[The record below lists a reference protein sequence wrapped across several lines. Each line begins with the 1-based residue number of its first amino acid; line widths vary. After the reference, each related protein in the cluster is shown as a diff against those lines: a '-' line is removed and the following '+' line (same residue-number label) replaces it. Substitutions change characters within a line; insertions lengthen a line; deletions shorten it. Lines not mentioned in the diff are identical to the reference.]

1 MSEKWL
7 ISLIKKELIRISKK
21 RQTAQ
26 KKKNEDYVQTLQ
38 IKTYF
43 ASENIKLH

>member
-26 KKKNEDYVQTLQ
+26 KKKNEDYEQTHY
-38 IKTYF
+38 K
-43 ASENIKLH
+43 